1 MNMKF
6 NFYILATVC
15 LLLVVVGCS
24 TQPESVSR
32 TPQVIPELAKDYPTI
47 LTPAKNP
54 TQVSTVDATPADM
67 LTPPNNVLGDDTEND
82 GMATATPSEVMT
94 PDGNIY
100 LRTPTGMSRFSL
112 ATEEI
117 EILVST
123 EPDWDSLGLTLSPD
137 RQQLAYWLHMEEH
150 SELWITELNQ
160 WSPELVFAVSG
171 IEHEWIGLWWLN
183 EHYLLLEPGY
193 IDQRYNFFIPVKA
206 YLINIPR
213 QRIEVET
220 DSLIFGCSLAVS
232 PQSNHLATWCPAIE
246 DWADPQSYFTTPP
259 SFYVVL
265 EAEGEYWLSDLA
277 PAEMFIEFRSLPEDI
292 WSWSYQGTYAVFS
305 TYDEVAKESTL
316 YYIDA
321 QGQSL
326 IAVEDDSRSYHSL
339 DWSPDQKYLSFAG
352 HCSIKGCNKVF
363 DIGQQQVVWT
373 SEGLPGAENG
383 TYLNWSYDSNYIIV
397 QSEGLT
403 IIDISTGERI
413 RNLNDLEGNVIVW
426 AP

>member
-6 NFYILATVC
+6 TFYILATVC

-24 TQPESVSR
+24 TQPESVLS
-32 TPQVIPELAKDYPTI
+32 TPQVIPELAEDYPTI

-67 LTPPNNVLGDDTEND
+67 LTSPNNVLGDDTEND

-100 LRTPTGMSRFSL
+100 LRTSTGMSRFSL

-137 RQQLAYWLHMEEH
+137 RQQLAYWLHAAEH
-150 SELWITELNQ
+150 SELWISELDQ

-183 EHYLLLEPGY
+183 ERYLLLEPGY
-193 IDQRYNFFIPVKA
+193 IDQRYNFFIPIKA

-213 QRIEVET
+213 QSIEVET
-220 DSLIFGCSLAVS
+220 RSLIFGCSLAAS
-232 PQSNHLATWCPAIE
+232 PQSALIATWCPAIE
-246 DWADPQSYFTTPP
+246 DWADPQSYFTTLP

-265 EAEGEYWLSDLA
+265 EADGEYWLSDLA
-277 PAEMFIEFRSLPEDI
+277 PEEMFIEFRSLPEDI
-292 WSWSYQGTYAVFS
+292 WSWSYQGTYAAFS

-326 IAVEDDSRSYHSL
+326 IAVEDDSQSYQSL

-363 DIGQQQVVWT
+363 DIRQQQVVWT

-397 QSEGLT
+397 QSAGLT
-403 IIDISTGERI
+403 IIDIRTGERLRSFQDI
-413 RNLNDLEGNVIVW
+413 EGSVIVW